1 MTQLAPRNATPEDDL
16 ESALVS
22 ARARYTLENP
32 KSAAH
37 QEAAKA
43 YMPGGNTRSVL
54 HYAPFPL
61 AFVKGEGNSLWSAD
75 GARYTD
81 FLGEYTAGLYGHSHP
96 KIIQAIREALDGG
109 LNFGG
114 QGVKEA
120 RLAALIT
127 ARFPSIDLIRFTN
140 SGTEANLMAMAAA
153 KAITGR
159 KKILV
164 FRGAYHGGVFAFP
177 FDDAPLNAPHEFVL
191 ARYND
196 LDGTQRLI
204 RDHAATLAAVVIEPM
219 LGAGG
224 SIPATQAFLAML
236 RQETENVGALLIFD
250 EVMTSRL
257 SPGGLQAVHGVN
269 PDLTSLGKYLAGGM
283 SFGAFGGR
291 RACMERFDPT
301 RPDAFF
307 HAGTFNNN
315 VLSMAAG
322 IAGLE
327 SVFTPEAAVSLNR
340 RGDALRN
347 ALNNAFTR
355 HGVAMQTLG
364 YGSLM
369 TIHATGNK
377 VASPEDLS
385 TSNQA
390 VKELLFFDL
399 IADGFWIA
407 RRGMISLSL
416 TITDDDCAQFAGAV
430 ESFIERRIR
439 LLPS

>member
-1 MTQLAPRNATPEDDL
+1 MTQAAARNATPDDDL
-16 ESALVS
+16 EAALAD
-22 ARARYTLENP
+22 ARAQYVRANP
-32 KSAAH
+32 KSAAQ

-43 YMPGGNTRSVL
+43 HMPGGNTRSVL

-61 AFVKGEGNSLWSAD
+61 AFVKGEGSDLWSAD

-96 KIIQAIREALDGG
+96 KIMEAIRQALDAGV
-109 LNFGG
+109 NFGG

-140 SGTEANLMAMAAA
+140 SGTEANLMVMAAA

-159 KKILV
+159 EKILV
-164 FRGAYHGGVFAFP
+164 FHGAYHGGVFAFAYG
-177 FDDAPLNAPHEFVL
+177 DAPLNAPHAFVL

-196 LDGTQRLI
+196 LAGTQLLI

-224 SIPATQAFLAML
+224 SIPATEAFLAML
-236 RQETENVGALLIFD
+236 REETKRAGALLVFD

-257 SPGGLQAVHGVN
+257 SPGGLQAVHGIT
-269 PDLTSLGKYLAGGM
+269 PDFTSLGKYLAGGM
-283 SFGAFGGR
+283 SFGAFGGG
-291 RACMERFDPT
+291 RAVMERFDPT

-327 SVFTPEAAVSLNR
+327 SVFTPEAANSLNR
-340 RGDALRN
+340 RGDALRDT
-347 ALNNAFTR
+347 LNSTFRR

-369 TIHATGNK
+369 TIHATADK
-377 VASPEDLS
+377 IESPEDLS

-416 TITDDDCAQFAGAV
+416 PITDDDCASFAAAV
-430 ESFIERRIR
+430 ESFVKRRIR
-439 LLPS
+439 VLPS

>member
-1 MTQLAPRNATPEDDL
+1 VTTLALKNATLDDDL
-16 ESALVS
+16 EAALTS
-22 ARARYTLENP
+22 ARERYTLENP
-32 KSAAH
+32 KSAAQ
-37 QEAAKA
+37 QETSKA

-54 HYAPFPL
+54 YYAPFPL
-61 AFVKGEGNSLWSAD
+61 AFVKGEGNDLWSAD

-96 KIIQAIREALDGG
+96 KIIEAIREALDGG

-120 RLAALIT
+120 RLAELIT
-127 ARFPSIDLIRFTN
+127 ERFPSIDLVRFTN

-159 KKILV
+159 KEILV
-164 FRGAYHGGVFAFP
+164 FHGAYHGGVFTFAFG
-177 FDDAPLNAPHEFVL
+177 DAPLNAPHEFVL

-196 LDGTQRLI
+196 LGGTQRLI
-204 RDHAATLAAVVIEPM
+204 REHAGTLAAIVIEPM

-224 SIPATQAFLAML
+224 SIPATQAFLSML
-236 RQETENVGALLIFD
+236 REETEKVGALLIFD

-257 SPGGLQAVHGVN
+257 SPGGLQAVHGIN

-291 RACMERFDPT
+291 RALMERFDPS

-322 IAGLE
+322 VAGLE
-327 SVFTPEAAVSLNR
+327 SVFTPEAAVSLNL
-340 RGDALRN
+340 RGDALRDV
-347 ALNNAFTR
+347 LNSTFR
-355 HGVAMQTLG
+355 GHGVAMQALG

-369 TIHATGNK
+369 TIHATADK
-377 VASPEDLS
+377 IASPEDLS

-407 RRGMISLSL
+407 RRGMVSLSL
-416 TITDDDCAQFAGAV
+416 TITDDDCAAFAGAV
-430 ESFIERRIR
+430 EAFVKRRIR